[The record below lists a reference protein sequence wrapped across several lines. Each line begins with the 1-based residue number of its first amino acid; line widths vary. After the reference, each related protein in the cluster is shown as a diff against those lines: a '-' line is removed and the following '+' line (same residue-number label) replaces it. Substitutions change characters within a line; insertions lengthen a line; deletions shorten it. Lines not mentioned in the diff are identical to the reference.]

1 MLKKFFCSIVVLSM
15 LCSLA
20 FVPTSAVGVNEVP
33 DNTQEQIEETLSV
46 VFDYLNNQSPLSLGH
61 LENRIYNIPVGEET
75 VVVSVRNEQVQ
86 TGRGANY
93 EEYPIQ
99 KNTSYTYTLTIN
111 KIHSGSGSIVC
122 KVYYNVG
129 EIFTGFTD
137 VYRLLVIDATAT
149 VTPPNFYSIRSSG
162 TAINHNWDNTPI
174 GEVATVANFSS
185 SILSDFSYMVEIDL
199 ASLEG
204 SIIRVTYKYGSFNN

>member
-99 KNTSYTYTLTIN
+99 KNTSL
-111 KIHSGSGSIVC
+111 
-122 KVYYNVG
+122 
-129 EIFTGFTD
+129 
-137 VYRLLVIDATAT
+137 
-149 VTPPNFYSIRSSG
+149 
-162 TAINHNWDNTPI
+162 
-174 GEVATVANFSS
+174 
-185 SILSDFSYMVEIDL
+185 
-199 ASLEG
+199 
-204 SIIRVTYKYGSFNN
+204 